1 MQSPLHAGEN
11 MQSSS
16 HAGGNMQ
23 SPSHAKRGALDIR
36 GEHADSFGNI
46 LPSPHAMG
54 RGAGGEGRAAATQS
68 PHTRALALLA
78 RREHSRAELTRKLQ
92 DAGYTLEA
100 LTPLLDAFE
109 AQNWLSDRRFA
120 ESYVAD
126 HRARDGSVKLAH
138 ALRQR
143 GVADTLIEAVLDD
156 NRDSEPERARAVWQ
170 KKFGQPQADATERAR
185 QQRFLQGRGFTA
197 EAIRRAMRDPDDD

>member
-1 MQSPLHAGEN
+1 MKPKSMP
-11 MQSSS
+11 
-16 HAGGNMQ
+16 
-23 SPSHAKRGALDIR
+23 D
-36 GEHADSFGNI
+36 
-46 LPSPHAMG
+46 
-54 RGAGGEGRAAATQS
+54 AAS
-68 PHTRALALLA
+68 LRERALALLA
-78 RREHSRAELTRKLQ
+78 RREYCRAELARKLEAAGF
-92 DAGYTLEA
+92 DADGIQ
-100 LTPLLDAFE
+100 PLLDEFE
-109 AQNWLSDRRFA
+109 AKNWLSDRRFA